1 MDVVKRLTVKA
12 ASAHEIDDPAGE
24 SPPLTNGAC
33 GIAGTER
40 PAHLVAMAVVDTA
53 LHNTQVP
60 MVTELGRDLQG
71 YYMSSDCERQ

>member
-1 MDVVKRLTVKA
+1 
-12 ASAHEIDDPAGE
+12 
-24 SPPLTNGAC
+24 
-33 GIAGTER
+33 
-40 PAHLVAMAVVDTA
+40 LVAMAVVDTA